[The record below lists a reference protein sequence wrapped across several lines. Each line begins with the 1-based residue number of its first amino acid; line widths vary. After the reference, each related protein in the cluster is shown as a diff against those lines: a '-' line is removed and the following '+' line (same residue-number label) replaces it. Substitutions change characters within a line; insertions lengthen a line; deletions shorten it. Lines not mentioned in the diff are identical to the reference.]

1 MLRTGFARLDV
12 TPPLGLSLAGY
23 FEDRRADGILDPI
36 QLNAVALSHGEDTLL
51 MIAAD
56 LISMDAAQ
64 SEKIR
69 TLIAKESGIP
79 ADAVAINCLHQH
91 TTIRVGA
98 GLFGVRDGAY
108 LEVLYRKFADVA
120 RLALADLRE
129 TRMELGECPT
139 AEPLSFIRRFR
150 MKDGTVATNPYGR
163 VAEIDHPVGEADNIV
178 RLLRFRREGGKD
190 IALVQFCTHPDVIG
204 GTKFSADWPGFVRR
218 YVENDLADV
227 QCVLF
232 NGAQGDTNHIDPY
245 HIQKWRED
253 RLGFSDRMGRVIAD
267 AVCALWEKTAPC
279 AVDGLTFAAA
289 EVAVKTRTDGE
300 ERYEEMKAFYAAYEA
315 GTLGRRANI
324 AELGEARRIM
334 GIRTAPIYSYVT
346 LTVFGIGDVLFVGFG
361 GEPFTEY
368 MHRLRR
374 EVPCAMLLT
383 GCNTNGSVGYLP
395 TKAAFEEGGYESRGT
410 AFVPELEELVIAK
423 ALELIQE
430 VRPKA

>member
-1 MLRTGFARLDV
+1 MLRIGFARLDV

-23 FEDRRADGILDPI
+23 FEDRKADGILDPI
-36 QLNAVALSHGEDTLL
+36 QLNAVAISCGEDTLL

-56 LISMDAAQ
+56 LISMDGAQ
-64 SEKIR
+64 SKKIR
-69 TLIAKESGIP
+69 ALIEKECGIP
-79 ADAVAINCLHQH
+79 ADHIAINCLHQH

-120 RLALADLRE
+120 RLSLADLRE
-129 TRMELGECPT
+129 ARMESGEKQ
-139 AEPLSFIRRFR
+139 ASEPLSFIRRFR
-150 MKDGTVATNPYGR
+150 MKDGSVATNPYGR
-163 VAEIDHPVGEADNIV
+163 VAEIDHPVGEADNTV

-204 GTKFSADWPGFVRR
+204 GTNFSADWPGFVRR
-218 YVENDLADV
+218 YVENDLANAH
-227 QCVLF
+227 CVLF

-245 HIQKWRED
+245 HIQKWRDD
-253 RLGFSDRMGRVIAD
+253 RYGFSAHMGRVIAD
-267 AVCALWEKTAPC
+267 AVLSLWDHTDPC
-279 AVDGLTFAAA
+279 AVERLTAATA

-315 GTLGRRANI
+315 GTLGRKANI

-334 GIRTAPIYSYVT
+334 GIRTAPIYNYVH

-374 EVPCAMLLT
+374 EAPCKMLLT

-410 AFVPELEELVIAK
+410 AFVPELEELVISK
-423 ALELIQE
+423 ALQMCRNLQ
-430 VRPKA
+430 